1 MRRCK
6 KGTMSKGEM
15 ARWEMEIWL
24 YCFKFLVCLFVVFC
38 FVFFK
43 KKLNVLALSVW
54 FAVVALVYLEL
65 STRAGS
71 APTCAYGQA
80 GCRPS
85 SLADL
90 FDRVIQ
96 QSSRMHSV
104 SSDLHSEFV
113 SSDPR
118 HPSPSIT
125 ARLPFTHQKVTPFVG
140 YFHHFAVVFAGAI
153 LLSQQK
159 SHGETEVPHVRHT
172 NARG

>member
-1 MRRCK
+1 M
-6 KGTMSKGEM
+6 
-15 ARWEMEIWL
+15 
-24 YCFKFLVCLFVVFC
+24 
-38 FVFFK
+38 
-43 KKLNVLALSVW
+43 
-54 FAVVALVYLEL
+54 ALVYLEL

-71 APTCAYGQA
+71 APICAYGQA

-125 ARLPFTHQKVTPFVG
+125 APLPFTHQKVTPSVG
-140 YFHHFAVVFAGAI
+140 YFHRFAVVFAGAI

-159 SHGETEVPHVRHT
+159 SHRETEVPHVQHS